1 MTITEQVA
9 KNIIRKLL
17 KGEDYRIEIVTL
29 INAEFLQFA
38 IDFFKRIV
46 DAKLKSKNITVD
58 WYKKEFLNPSMP
70 ARDIA
75 INAGLNKK
83 TIHNMFNS
91 STKEIVIDASNEHY
105 DTLYVTIKNLV
116 ESEHDL
122 DLTLT
127 IKFKGVS
134 VDLNVSESLIVINTL
149 AVKRAELRGGLW
161 STAGKRVEKPLMQT
175 LCKLYDVPD
184 NNYAIKIKDRLVQ
197 DSDFEREVDFY
208 LVEGKSQYKC
218 EVKLM
223 GRGNPESTD
232 AVIARDSKVFVAD
245 KLSETN
251 KRQLDSL
258 GVEWVELRND
268 KGFQRFEI
276 VLNHLRIPHGKLALN
291 IDQNWKKFLEKS
303 LNKLMPIP
311 DYQSIMLPLLKFAGD
326 KKEHSIREAIEHIA
340 NIFNLSEEERREV
353 LPSGQQYIIDNRVGW
368 ARTYLKK
375 AGLLESTKR
384 SYFKITDLGL
394 LERWLSGLRQRF
406 AK

>member
-9 KNIIRKLL
+9 KNIIKKLL

-38 IDFFKRIV
+38 VDFFKKIV

-58 WYKKEFLNPSMP
+58 WYKNEFLNPSLP

-105 DTLYVTIKNLV
+105 DSLYETIKNLV
-116 ESEHDL
+116 ETEHDL

-175 LCKLYDVPD
+175 LCKLYDVSD
-184 NNYAIKIKDRLVQ
+184 KNYAVKIGSKIVEDI
-197 DSDFEREVDFY
+197 DFEREVDFY
-208 LVEGKSQYKC
+208 LVEGINQYKC

-223 GRGNPESTD
+223 GRGNPESAD

-258 GVEWVELRND
+258 GIEWVELRSD
-268 KGFQRFEI
+268 SGFKRFGI
-276 VLNHLRIPHGKLALN
+276 VLKHLKIPHRQLPQS
-291 IDQNWKKFLEKS
+291 IDQKLEK
-303 LNKLMPIP
+303 I
-311 DYQSIMLPLLKFAGD
+311 F
-326 KKEHSIREAIEHIA
+326 KE
-340 NIFNLSEEERREV
+340 IF
-353 LPSGQQYIIDNRVGW
+353 I
-368 ARTYLKK
+368 K
-375 AGLLESTKR
+375 
-384 SYFKITDLGL
+384 
-394 LERWLSGLRQRF
+394 
-406 AK
+406 